1 MTIFVETRATLTVR
15 AGFDTA
21 VKMRYPVLAVGKAGL
36 GKTVALNWIAAQS
49 GAAYCEVAQHT
60 KAIRPMFLMLHDAYG
75 VQKDSKH
82 TYDLAKDC
90 MNFLGAGY
98 GPTRPL
104 LVDEYQNF
112 TPTVLRELLHLQ
124 ERCGFAL
131 LLAGNT
137 HRLAGTR
144 RDIHAMDQIESRIGM
159 RFEIGQP
166 TREDCVRIGSE
177 HTLREPTHTKRL
189 LSTVRTP
196 PIARFATSSRTA
208 LPLPTALAAFVFLGS
223 RPRFVSCR
231 AAAMRSSFC
240 TSAERTSEDRLNS
253 GQRQVILNGTRNST
267 AARSF
272 LKIALLRL
280 RPRIRSRGHLPVL
293 PPRC

>member
-1 MTIFVETRATLTVR
+1 
-15 AGFDTA
+15 
-21 VKMRYPVLAVGKAGL
+21 
-36 GKTVALNWIAAQS
+36 
-49 GAAYCEVAQHT
+49 
-60 KAIRPMFLMLHDAYG
+60 MFLMLHDAYG

-90 MNFLGAGY
+90 MNFFGAGY

-166 TREDCVRIGSE
+166 TREDCVRIGAE
-177 HTLREPTHTKRL
+177 HNVEGADAYEAIVIYGENTSLRALCHLLQNCVAVTNGVGSIRLSRIETTLR
-189 LSTVRTP
+189 VM
-196 PIARFATSSRTA
+196 
-208 LPLPTALAAFVFLGS
+208 
-223 RPRFVSCR
+223 SCR
-231 AAAMRSSFC
+231 SDGLKLLHERGYDLRRS
-240 TSAERTSEDRLNS
+240 A
-253 GQRQVILNGTRNST
+253 
-267 AARSF
+267 
-272 LKIALLRL
+272 
-280 RPRIRSRGHLPVL
+280 
-293 PPRC
+293 